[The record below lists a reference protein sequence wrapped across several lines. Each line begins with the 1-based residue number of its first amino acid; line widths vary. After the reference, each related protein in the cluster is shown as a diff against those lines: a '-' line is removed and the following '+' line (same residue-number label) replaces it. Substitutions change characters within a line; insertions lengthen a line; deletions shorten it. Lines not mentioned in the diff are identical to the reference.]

1 MEKKKTKMQGLKVHL
16 RQERKEKRKRGLWPA
31 KGEGDICDCVVGN
44 KWVGGGHM
52 WV

>member
-1 MEKKKTKMQGLKVHL
+1 MCLCEK
-16 RQERKEKRKRGLWPA
+16 KEKRRER
-31 KGEGDICDCVVGN
+31 EGAICDCVVGN